1 MAAMKII
8 QAQTDHVTIEQFQ
21 ALPGQAWTLLGT
33 NRSGIDD
40 LFDLVSG
47 RTVKGRVA
55 ERVLPD
61 QPGVVSFKDQQA
73 VYEAEL
79 KKDETDFLD
88 RLDPGTPAREFLE
101 KIQEH
106 AGLIEALGMTKSLD
120 KGYRQL
126 STGQTRKLLLLAPIT
141 KGFSCLVIQAPF
153 DGLDPDSCQELD
165 RAMYQLFSRGIQIL
179 IFVYNRADIPSWTT
193 HLGVVA
199 EGTLVYQGP
208 VDQVPASCLNLTSRP
223 DFQATVEDFSPA
235 DETRSDTHEK
245 EDLVRLHR
253 CTAGYEGRAVFTDLS
268 LVVDKGAHTLIT
280 GPNGTGKSTLL
291 QVITGDHPA
300 CYTCDLTLFGIR
312 RGTGESIWDI
322 KQHMGIVSPDLHR
335 NFRVSGSVLACILSG
350 LFDSIGLYNPV
361 TETQKNRAMTWLS
374 RLDMAS
380 KASMPFRDLSFADQ
394 RLVLIARALIK
405 GPMLLILD
413 EPTQGLDAP
422 NRDAVLD
429 FLADVARDGL
439 STILYV
445 SHREDE
451 CRDFFVQHVRMAL
464 PGR

>member
-47 RTVKGRVA
+47 RQIKGRVA
-55 ERVLPD
+55 ERSLPD

-73 VYEAEL
+73 VYESEL

-88 RLDPGTPAREFLE
+88 RLDPGTPARKFLE
-101 KIQEH
+101 NIQDH
-106 AGLIEALGMTKSLD
+106 AGLIQALGMTESLD

-141 KGFSCLVIQAPF
+141 KGTDCLVIQAPF
-153 DGLDPDSCQELD
+153 DGLDPDSCKELD
-165 RAMYQLFSRGIQIL
+165 KAMFHLFSRGIQIL

-208 VDQVPASCLNLTSRP
+208 ADQVPASCLNLTSRP
-223 DFQATVEDFSPA
+223 DFQATVRDFFPA
-235 DETRSDTHEK
+235 KQTGPDTHEK
-245 EDLVRLHR
+245 KSLVRLHR
-253 CTAGYEGRAVFTDLS
+253 CTAGYEGQPVFTDLS
-268 LVVDKGAHTLIT
+268 LVVGRGDHTLIT

-335 NFRVSGSVLACILSG
+335 NFRVPGSVLACILSG
-350 LFDSIGLYNPV
+350 LFDSIGLYQPV
-361 TETQKNRAMTWLS
+361 TETQEKKAMAWLS
-374 RLDMAS
+374 RLNMQSRAS
-380 KASMPFRDLSFADQ
+380 VPFRDLSYADQ

-405 GPMLLILD
+405 GPELLILD

-422 NRDAVLD
+422 NRMAVLD
-429 FLADVARDGL
+429 FLAEVAKDGL
-439 STILYV
+439 GTILYV

-451 CRDFFVQHVRMAL
+451 GRSFFVQHIRMTA
-464 PGR
+464 PAR

>member
-1 MAAMKII
+1 
-8 QAQTDHVTIEQFQ
+8 
-21 ALPGQAWTLLGT
+21 
-33 NRSGIDD
+33 
-40 LFDLVSG
+40 
-47 RTVKGRVA
+47 
-55 ERVLPD
+55 
-61 QPGVVSFKDQQA
+61 
-73 VYEAEL
+73 
-79 KKDETDFLD
+79 
-88 RLDPGTPAREFLE
+88 
-101 KIQEH
+101 
-106 AGLIEALGMTKSLD
+106 
-120 KGYRQL
+120 
-126 STGQTRKLLLLAPIT
+126 
-141 KGFSCLVIQAPF
+141 
-153 DGLDPDSCQELD
+153 
-165 RAMYQLFSRGIQIL
+165 
-179 IFVYNRADIPSWTT
+179 
-193 HLGVVA
+193 VA